1 VSDVA
6 EPEPPLEDRAVDA
19 AGLRERYDEP
29 HRRYHDLR
37 HIETVL
43 TLVDELAAAED
54 LGDDQRAVL
63 RLAAWFHDAVYD
75 PTATDNEE
83 SSALLAETTL
93 TEVGASLGVVV
104 EVARLVRLTT
114 AHEAAADDLVG
125 AVLCDADL
133 AVLASRPDRYDAYS
147 AAVRQEYAFVPD
159 EQFRAGR
166 AEVLQRLL
174 ARDRLYATEAAR
186 SRWERSARANL
197 EHELATLVTD

>member
-1 VSDVA
+1 VA
-6 EPEPPLEDRAVDA
+6 EPDPPLEDRAVSA

-37 HIETVL
+37 HIDTVL
-43 TLVDELAAAED
+43 ALVDELAAAED

-114 AHEAAADDLVG
+114 AHEVAADDRVG

-133 AVLASRPDRYDAYS
+133 AVLASRPDRYDAYA

-159 EQFRAGR
+159 QQFRTGR

-197 EHELATLVTD
+197 EHELATLVTAD

>member
-1 VSDVA
+1 MSDVA
-6 EPEPPLEDRAVDA
+6 ERDPPLEDRAVDA

-114 AHEAAADDLVG
+114 AHEAAAGDRVG

-147 AAVRQEYAFVPD
+147 AAVRQEYAFAPD
-159 EQFRAGR
+159 EQFRTGR